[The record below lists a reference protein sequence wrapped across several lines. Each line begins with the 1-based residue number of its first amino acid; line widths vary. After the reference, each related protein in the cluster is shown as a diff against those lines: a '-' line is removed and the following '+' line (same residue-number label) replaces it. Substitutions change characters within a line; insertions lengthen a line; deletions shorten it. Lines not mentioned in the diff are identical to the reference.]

1 MEKSVK
7 AEAVVV
13 KIQADTGA
21 KMMKGREDDLAEVMP
36 LLESALKALNT
47 LKKADITEVK
57 SMKRPPSAVVL
68 TLSAI
73 CRMLKVKPD
82 KIKDPEGGTKK
93 VLDYWGPSKKYLLG
107 DSKFIQR
114 LKDYDKD
121 NIDPKIMK
129 TIRKKF
135 ISNEDFQPEKVK
147 KASIAACGLCKWVHA
162 MEAYDRV
169 AKGVGP
175 KEETLKEA
183 EAELKETNLFNSEFG
198 YIRIQ

>member
-1 MEKSVK
+1 
-7 AEAVVV
+7 
-13 KIQADTGA
+13 
-21 KMMKGREDDLAEVMP
+21 
-36 LLESALKALNT
+36 
-47 LKKADITEVK
+47 
-57 SMKRPPSAVVL
+57 
-68 TLSAI
+68 
-73 CRMLKVKPD
+73 KPD

-93 VLDYWGPSKKYLLG
+93 VLDYWGPSKKHLLG

-183 EAELKETNLFNSEFG
+183 EAELKETNLNMASKKKAFNEE
-198 YIRIQ
+198 IIQEKLPGVKKMEKSVKAEAVVVKIQADTGAKMKKGREDDLAEVMPLLESALKALNTLKKADITEVKSMKRPP